1 MSNIRNAF
9 KNGKAFIPFITCG
22 YPDLEMTGKLIRKM
36 ADSGADLIV
45 LGIPF
50 SDPTVEGAVVQSA
63 SIRALK
69 GGITT
74 DKVFT
79 FVQELRRDVN
89 IPLVFMTYANVVFSY
104 GIARFAEK
112 CAEAGVDGIL
122 VSDVPFEEKEEFA
135 PICRQNGVDWISM
148 IAPASDERI
157 AEIAKDAE
165 GFLYVV
171 SDPDKLGALT
181 AKIRAYTDIPC
192 VAGFD
197 AFDPAQTAA
206 MAKNADGV
214 IAVSAVVEEIGK
226 HENDAETAV
235 GALVKTMK
243 QAVLQE

>member
-69 GGITT
+69 GGSTT

-122 VSDVPFEEKEEFA
+122 VSDVPFE
-135 PICRQNGVDWISM
+135 
-148 IAPASDERI
+148 
-157 AEIAKDAE
+157 
-165 GFLYVV
+165 
-171 SDPDKLGALT
+171 
-181 AKIRAYTDIPC
+181 
-192 VAGFD
+192 
-197 AFDPAQTAA
+197 
-206 MAKNADGV
+206 
-214 IAVSAVVEEIGK
+214 
-226 HENDAETAV
+226 
-235 GALVKTMK
+235 
-243 QAVLQE
+243 